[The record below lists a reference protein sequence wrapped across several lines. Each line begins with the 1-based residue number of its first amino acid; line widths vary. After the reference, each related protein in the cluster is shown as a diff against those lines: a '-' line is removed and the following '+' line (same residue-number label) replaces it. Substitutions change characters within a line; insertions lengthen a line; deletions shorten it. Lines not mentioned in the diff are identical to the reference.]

1 MKLILIEST
10 TGFQRTFQGGNEDM
24 SIGYFL
30 SKISELYQYDR
41 KRVKLLFMTQ
51 ILN

>member
-1 MKLILIEST
+1 MKLTLIEST
-10 TGFQRTFQGGNEDM
+10 TGIHRTFVGGSEDM

-41 KRVKLLFMTQ
+41 KRVKLLFMT
-51 ILN
+51 